1 VLIFA
6 ARFRNAQIPPTSYTS
21 ASVDGPPPSAQMPL
35 VAVSIDQ
42 EVDSPQAVP
51 DFRRPPEYQAEC
63 STTLALLA
71 SAADSSEQGSA
82 TPATIEDKASRENNS
97 QEEDASRREQHS
109 QAPPPTQSQSRPPPL
124 EFQATVRLENSSK
137 EGNDVEEEDD
147 DEQYET
153 PADESTTEAQI
164 PVLNLTRHQQR
175 FPPSQNQNL
184 PNPPIPPPPYP
195 GRPSVSGQQQQQ
207 QKKAMNP
214 ATASLIASLQLP
226 PSVSA
231 KVDKIIAGGTSSS
244 TAGGVRKRPLLV
256 GIVHRSAV

>member
-1 VLIFA
+1 
-6 ARFRNAQIPPTSYTS
+6 
-21 ASVDGPPPSAQMPL
+21 M
-35 VAVSIDQ
+35 AVSIDQ
-42 EVDSPQAVP
+42 DVDSPQAVP

-71 SAADSSEQGSA
+71 SAVDSEQGST
-82 TPATIEDKASRENNS
+82 TPATIEEKASRENNS
-97 QEEDASRREQHS
+97 QEDDVSRREQHS
-109 QAPPPTQSQSRPPPL
+109 QAPPPNQSQSRPPPL

-137 EGNDVEEEDD
+137 EGNDEEEEDD

-175 FPPSQNQNL
+175 FPPNQNQNL

-195 GRPSVSGQQQQQ
+195 GRPVSGQQQQQ
-207 QKKAMNP
+207 QKKALNP

-231 KVDKIIAGGTSSS
+231 KVDKIIAGGGTSSS
-244 TAGGVRKRPLLV
+244 GVRKRPLLV
-256 GIVHRSAV
+256 GIVASQCGAKCV